1 MLISTQNREIR
12 DAVMRFDR
20 RIEEMHL
27 EFQKYRAGDV
37 RKMPE
42 WQAFERE
49 ILVFSKRKIL
59 DLELSKHLE
68 RVMLKFQN
76 RKKIW
81 LRWIEEYHM
90 QPRTEEPPA

>member
-12 DAVMRFDR
+12 DAVVRFDR

-27 EFQKYRAGDV
+27 EFQKYRTGDA

-42 WQAFERE
+42 WQALERE
-49 ILVFSKRKIL
+49 ILVFSKRKIP
-59 DLELSKHLE
+59 DLELSKQLE

-81 LRWIEEYHM
+81 LRWIEEYHT
-90 QPRTEEPPA
+90 QPRTEKPGA

>member
-1 MLISTQNREIR
+1 MLISKQNREIR
-12 DAVMRFDR
+12 ENVLRFDR

-27 EFQKYRAGDV
+27 EFQKYRTGDAQ
-37 RKMPE
+37 KLPDWE
-42 WQAFERE
+42 AFERE
-49 ILVFSKRKIL
+49 ILVYSKRRIL
-59 DLELSKHLE
+59 DLELSKQLE

-90 QPRTEEPPA
+90 QPRTETPET